1 MALLEAVHAV
11 FSYPIRWAYTLINVL
26 ISEKGYLHALLP
38 LFVVGI
44 AISAV
49 LLGIKIIRKITWGT

>member
-11 FSYPIRWAYTLINVL
+11 FQYPIRWAYTLLNVL
-26 ISEKGYLHALLP
+26 LNENGYLSRLLP
-38 LFVVGI
+38 LFAVGI

-49 LLGIKIIRKITWGT
+49 FLGIKIIRKITWGT